1 MVGRGSSERLTPL
14 GLILNI
20 PTRETPKVDVV
31 NQKKNAPEEIF
42 EAIHM
47 HVSQRWP

>member
-1 MVGRGSSERLTPL
+1 MAQAERRSTGDHPAQKLAPEF
-14 GLILNI
+14 
-20 PTRETPKVDVV
+20 RVDVV